1 MLNETFKIITMS
13 KPTQTAFETFAVC
26 CISMNF

>member
-26 CISMNF
+26 CMNF